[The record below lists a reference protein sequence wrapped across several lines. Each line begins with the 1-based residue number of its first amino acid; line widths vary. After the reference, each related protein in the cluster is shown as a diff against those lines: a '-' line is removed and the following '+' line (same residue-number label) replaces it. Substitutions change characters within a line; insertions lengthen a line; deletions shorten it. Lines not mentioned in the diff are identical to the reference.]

1 MKKILCPT
9 DFSDAAQNGIGYAAK
24 LARVINGELTLFHV
38 QSLREIASEDPGK
51 SIEGI
56 AKQLEMESEEVHRTF
71 HVPCD
76 SIVQSTIR
84 QLSSV
89 IQDVSDQYDLVV
101 MGSNG
106 PDDIYQFLTGTNA
119 YNAAVKAKVP
129 VIIVPENYVYSEIQK
144 IVYAFD
150 YLKERKIP
158 HKELLSFASLL
169 KAEITVLQ
177 IMEEAHSKGVDE
189 DLRELQEIALNIFPG
204 DVELKFDTIRSSEIS
219 QSINSYVS
227 KNPPDML
234 ALCSIHMNVF
244 QRLFH
249 KSVIKNLTATSD
261 IPLFVFHA

>member
-9 DFSDAAQNGIGYAAK
+9 DFSNAAQNGIAYAAK
-24 LARVINGELTLFHV
+24 LAKVINGELTLFHV
-38 QSLREIASEDPGK
+38 QSLKELASEDPTK
-51 SIEGI
+51 SLKAITR
-56 AKQLEMESEEVHRTF
+56 QLELESEEVNKTF
-71 HVPCD
+71 HVPCE

-84 QLSSV
+84 NLSSV
-89 IQDVSDQYDLVV
+89 IQEVSSEYDLIV

-129 VIIVPENYVYSEIQK
+129 VVIVPENYVYSEIQK

-150 YLKERKIP
+150 YLKERKLP
-158 HKELLSFASLL
+158 HKELISFATAL
-169 KAEITVLQ
+169 KSEITVLQ
-177 IMEEAHSKGVDE
+177 IMEEAQSKGADE
-189 DLRELQEIALNIFPG
+189 DLRELQLIAQNLFSD
-204 DVELKFDTIRSSEIS
+204 DVGLKFETLRSSEIP

-227 KNPPDML
+227 KNQPDML
-234 ALCSIHMNVF
+234 ALCSVHMNVF

-261 IPLFVFHA
+261 IPLLVFHA

>member
-9 DFSDAAQNGIGYAAK
+9 DFSNAAENGIGYAAK
-24 LARVINGELTLFHV
+24 LAKVINGELTLFHV
-38 QSLREIASEDPGK
+38 QSLSEIAAEDPEK
-51 SIEGI
+51 S
-56 AKQLEMESEEVHRTF
+56 LEAISQRLELESEEVSKTF

-76 SIVQSTIR
+76 SIVQSSIR
-84 QLSSV
+84 KLSSV
-89 IQDVSDQYDLVV
+89 IQDVSGQYDLIV

-129 VIIVPENYVYSEIQK
+129 VVIVPENYVYSEIRS

-150 YLKERKIP
+150 YLKERRLP
-158 HKELLSFASLL
+158 HKELISFAAVL

-177 IMEEAHSKGVDE
+177 IMEEAQSKGADE
-189 DLRELQEIALNIFPG
+189 DLRELQLIAQNLFSD
-204 DVELKFDTIRSSEIS
+204 DVGLKFDTLRSSEIP
-219 QSINSYVS
+219 QSINNYVS
-227 KNPPDML
+227 KNQPDVL
-234 ALCSIHMNVF
+234 ALCSVHMNAF

-249 KSVIKNLTATSD
+249 KSVIKNLTATTD